1 MQQVGEDGCRRDNE
15 RRGEPA
21 DRNALFRALKED
33 GKYRG
38 SSH

>member
-1 MQQVGEDGCRRDNE
+1 MQQVGENGCRRDNE

-21 DRNALFRALKED
+21 DRNALFRTLKEG

-38 SSH
+38 SSY